1 MAAPVLPVYAK
12 SFDVSFAVATLVIIV
27 HGFGSVAATVPAGY
41 LIDRIGRRPVLL
53 AGPILTAVAS
63 FLTATAGSFP
73 ELLVYRFIGGFA
85 MQMWQQSRLAMIA
98 DTGGDR
104 ERGRMITWMMGM
116 QRSGQ
121 LISPAIGGFV
131 AAAFDI
137 RIPFILHGI
146 LCLVAIV
153 PSFWLAVETS
163 PTAGSRARGGR
174 GAAQGD
180 WGDVLRAIRTRQMM
194 AFLAA
199 QFLANIARG
208 VSRGGILNLYAVYAY
223 DVGPATLGVLNTAN
237 SVVGLPI
244 GFTSGYLMDRFGR
257 KTTIVPG
264 FSLIAASSIFMA
276 FTAFAQVSFPVFVVA
291 FICLHASQSLTGG
304 NMQVLGSDL
313 APANA
318 RGRFFALW
326 RLVSEG
332 GGSLSP
338 VIFAGMAEAFGY
350 APAFGLLGVS
360 AMTVALIIGLLVRET
375 IGRYRIDPVADR
387 PEPAP
392 SSPAGSTRA

>member
-1 MAAPVLPVYAK
+1 
-12 SFDVSFAVATLVIIV
+12 
-27 HGFGSVAATVPAGY
+27 
-41 LIDRIGRRPVLL
+41 
-53 AGPILTAVAS
+53 
-63 FLTATAGSFP
+63 
-73 ELLVYRFIGGFA
+73 
-85 MQMWQQSRLAMIA
+85 
-98 DTGGDR
+98 
-104 ERGRMITWMMGM
+104 MITWMMGM

-137 RIPFILHGI
+137 RVPFILHGI
-146 LCLVAIV
+146 ICLIAII
-153 PSFWLAVETS
+153 PSFRLAVETS
-163 PTAGSRARGGR
+163 PTAQSRSRGGQ
-174 GAAQGD
+174 AAQGN

-208 VSRGGILNLYAVYAY
+208 VSRGGILNLYAVYVY
-223 DVGPATLGVLNTAN
+223 EVGPATLGVLNTAN
-237 SVVGLPI
+237 SVIGLPI

-264 FSLIAASSIFMA
+264 FALIAASSIFMA
-276 FTAFAQVSFPVFVVA
+276 LTALLQVPFAVFVVA
-291 FICLHASQSLTGG
+291 FIWLHASQSLTGG

-313 APANA
+313 APANT

-338 VIFAGMAEAFGY
+338 VVFAGMAEAFGY

-360 AMTVALIIGLLVRET
+360 ALAVALIIGMLVRET
-375 IGRYRIDPVADR
+375 IGRYAPDPVLAAEA
-387 PEPAP
+387 PPSTAPAV
-392 SSPAGSTRA
+392 STRG

>member
-1 MAAPVLPVYAK
+1 
-12 SFDVSFAVATLVIIV
+12 
-27 HGFGSVAATVPAGY
+27 
-41 LIDRIGRRPVLL
+41 
-53 AGPILTAVAS
+53 
-63 FLTATAGSFP
+63 
-73 ELLVYRFIGGFA
+73 
-85 MQMWQQSRLAMIA
+85 
-98 DTGGDR
+98 
-104 ERGRMITWMMGM
+104 MMGM
-116 QRSGQ
+116 QRGGQ
-121 LISPAIGGFV
+121 LVSPAIGGFV

-163 PTAGSRARGGR
+163 PTAVSRARGGR
-174 GAAQGD
+174 GVLQGD

-223 DVGPATLGVLNTAN
+223 DVGPATLGMLNTAN
-237 SVVGLPI
+237 SVIGLPI
-244 GFTSGYLMDRFGR
+244 GFTSGYLMDRYGR

-264 FSLIAASSIFMA
+264 FALIAASSIFMA

-313 APANA
+313 APPNA
-318 RGRFFALW
+318 RGRFFGLW

-338 VIFAGMAEAFGY
+338 VIFAAMAEAFGY

-360 AMTVALIIGLLVRET
+360 ALTVALIIGLLVQET
-375 IGRYRIDPVADR
+375 IGRYGAYGIADR
-387 PEPAP
+387 QEPAP
-392 SSPAGSTRA
+392 SAPAGSSRA